1 MSEETKGGHDLKN
14 SSTKI
19 TSDKTIKV
27 EVEVTN
33 VTIEKGFKAIEKVV
47 KAPWKRL
54 LLMMRVLTF
63 LTSKKVFKT
72 KEKTWKSDLETPSP
86 KSPKSSSILIWL
98 TALSFLIGMAAIFIY
113 VPTEQMEGVVQRI
126 MYFHIPAAWLAFFS
140 FFIVFICSILFL
152 WKKEREWDIYAL
164 ASAEIGVIF
173 CSLVLITGPIWA
185 RPIWGAWW
193 VWDARLTSTLI
204 LWLIYVSYLML
215 RYQTDVGSMRAR
227 FAAVLGIVGFLDIP
241 FIHFSVLWWRTFHP
255 PPKMIS
261 PEGLGPGMDP
271 SMVST
276 LLLSL
281 GAFTLLYFVLMGQ
294 RIKVEMMRDEVERLK
309 KDHLY
314 SN

>member
-1 MSEETKGGHDLKN
+1 MSEEAKN
-14 SSTKI
+14 SNST
-19 TSDKTIKV
+19 
-27 EVEVTN
+27 
-33 VTIEKGFKAIEKVV
+33 
-47 KAPWKRL
+47 
-54 LLMMRVLTF
+54 
-63 LTSKKVFKT
+63 
-72 KEKTWKSDLETPSP
+72 
-86 KSPKSSSILIWL
+86 LIWL
-98 TALSFLIGMAAIFIY
+98 TALAFLIGMAAIFIY
-113 VPTEQMEGVVQRI
+113 VPTEKMEGVVQRI

-140 FFIVFICSILFL
+140 FFIVVISSILFL

-215 RYQTDVGSMRAR
+215 RYQTETGSMRAR
-227 FAAVLGIVGFLDIP
+227 FAAVLGIIGFLDIP

-261 PEGLGPGMDP
+261 PEGLGAGMDT
-271 SMVST
+271 SMVVT
-276 LLLSL
+276 LMLSL

-294 RIKVEMMRDEVERLK
+294 RIKVEKMKDEVEQLK
-309 KDHLY
+309 KVHLY

>member
-1 MSEETKGGHDLKN
+1 VSDETKESGSL
-14 SSTKI
+14 
-19 TSDKTIKV
+19 
-27 EVEVTN
+27 
-33 VTIEKGFKAIEKVV
+33 
-47 KAPWKRL
+47 
-54 LLMMRVLTF
+54 
-63 LTSKKVFKT
+63 
-72 KEKTWKSDLETPSP
+72 
-86 KSPKSSSILIWL
+86 LIWF
-98 TALSFLIGMAAIFIY
+98 TAVAFLIGTTAIFIY
-113 VPTEQMEGVVQRI
+113 APTEQMEGAVQRI

-140 FFIVFICSILFL
+140 FFIVFISSILFL

-261 PEGLGPGMDP
+261 PEGLGAGMEP
-271 SMVST
+271 SMVTT
-276 LLLSL
+276 LMLSL
-281 GAFTLLYFVLMGQ
+281 GAVTLLYFVLMAQ
-294 RIKVEMMRDEVERLK
+294 RIQVENTRDEVERLK

-314 SN
+314 SR